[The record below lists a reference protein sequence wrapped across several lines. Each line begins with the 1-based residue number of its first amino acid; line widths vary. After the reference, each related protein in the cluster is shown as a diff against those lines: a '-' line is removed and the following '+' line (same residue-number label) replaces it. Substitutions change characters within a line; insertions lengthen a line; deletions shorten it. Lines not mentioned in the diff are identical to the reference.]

1 MCINQVTEKLKVI
14 LSLEKSTR
22 MIFDIDVAIALDMS
36 KQSLSQLKKR
46 NKIPYEQIIKFC
58 EKRNISIDSI
68 FFNQI
73 PTVIEESKQKYLKIK
88 YINEEIAYSNI
99 DDVTEFVSIDKKL
112 LDSLYKLDNS
122 NPNSIIALKV
132 MTDSM
137 EPTLNNKEI
146 ILFDK
151 DNLDISKGGIFI
163 ILTNIGILV
172 KRVSLKIDGSI
183 ELISDNKNYNSE
195 LIEKN
200 ELNTIKILGKVVGK
214 VGMV

>member
-88 YINEEIAYSNI
+88 YINEEIAYPNI
-99 DDVTEFVSIDKKL
+99 DDITEFVSIDK
-112 LDSLYKLDNS
+112 
-122 NPNSIIALKV
+122 
-132 MTDSM
+132 
-137 EPTLNNKEI
+137 
-146 ILFDK
+146 
-151 DNLDISKGGIFI
+151 
-163 ILTNIGILV
+163 IGRASCRERVLRLV
-172 KRVSLKIDGSI
+172 
-183 ELISDNKNYNSE
+183 
-195 LIEKN
+195 
-200 ELNTIKILGKVVGK
+200 
-214 VGMV
+214 